1 MTSPKSSEPKSE
13 CDTQSLTDS
22 VTDYPV
28 ENGRRYHKYH
38 EGAYLYPNDEQE
50 LDRLDMAH
58 HMYKLVTKDKL
69 YHVPLEKPQQILD
82 VGTGSGIWPIDMA
95 TIFPNTTITGTDL
108 SPVQPTEV
116 PENVHFLVDDAT
128 EEEWLWDADHF
139 DFIHVAHMS
148 GAIASFKQV
157 LQQSFKHLKPGGY
170 IECQETDPKP
180 RCDDGTMPP
189 ENPDGFSTYALH
201 DWFDLNMRSSQEV
214 EPCRQFRIAHR
225 LEKWMK
231 EVGFVDVEQRK
242 FKVPTNNWPT
252 DERLKVIGEWSK
264 KNWLEALSGWSYKP
278 FLALGWS
285 KPEIEVFL
293 VDACLQACSKTPSA
307 STLDHPWVSDDLLAA
322 TFRRFASGQRR
333 HGSCVPGPLEA
344 RRRLARRRNTALAGF
359 GLSPAEDIACL
370 FGRNGREH
378 MKWTD
383 HPWQRSH
390 ADTQDLSSYAYA
402 TAETSLPFYDH
413 NPEPITPRILE
424 SKVST
429 SREGKEPTKAQV
441 FQQYLEGKDWGI
453 EDARDFARQLRI
465 DLHREPKYSRQ
476 IFDRLLM
483 RSTTDLTQAIQ
494 FLDDPYLNVWGAGN
508 YLAAVDLFVRTKT
521 KRSNRTA
528 VLNAVSRALELGLV
542 ASDEICLIIKALP
555 DIIVER
561 NKTLAAW
568 DQKALLKH
576 YRAMWQ
582 AIGRCN
588 ILGYGELDKEIVD
601 TWLEELMRIGD
612 FRFAGEIIVATHNAS
627 HDTHW
632 PSTFIFT
639 WLHEFGQEMSTKSVQ
654 FPSSLLNRLD
664 PDCAANCLIDV
675 TERLASIEQKQD
687 RNQRLEQWRDCLLNI
702 TDASAIARSQIWSDL
717 VMAYT
722 SNQNEALAA
731 FPTNSSLPIQHQIV
745 LRLWVL
751 RSLSR
756 SMGPMYHSHAKAT
769 DRSIYMLLSLY
780 EITVSQTKGTFLA
793 DLLHDIHGLNLPYSG
808 LLLLAVDLKER
819 KLVTKTTRQ
828 TLERLETSQ
837 ISLAN
842 LWADPATYNGVRGLF
857 YGSFEQM
864 FNRLDLLSPETM
876 NECLRLARVGDSKS
890 VWSITRLLG
899 NHTPFKLC
907 LHKAWVPIP
916 HPDEKVLV
924 RYHPGPRDSRCP
936 DPYAAVDFIHQL
948 AVALSCCQQL
958 TPSRSF
964 HLIHWLYDYLRK
976 HGGPVYPSLVRA
988 MYHAGVVRYR
998 REGRRISRTQY
1009 EYIMWII
1016 EKFEGQDVVR
1026 ELHEAPQIGRSS
1038 QGSYH
1043 D

>member
-1 MTSPKSSEPKSE
+1 M
-13 CDTQSLTDS
+13 SLS
-22 VTDYPV
+22 
-28 ENGRRYHKYH
+28 RH
-38 EGAYLYPNDEQE
+38 AY
-50 LDRLDMAH
+50 RHA
-58 HMYKLVTKDKL
+58 
-69 YHVPLEKPQQILD
+69 
-82 VGTGSGIWPIDMA
+82 
-95 TIFPNTTITGTDL
+95 
-108 SPVQPTEV
+108 
-116 PENVHFLVDDAT
+116 
-128 EEEWLWDADHF
+128 
-139 DFIHVAHMS
+139 
-148 GAIASFKQV
+148 
-157 LQQSFKHLKPGGY
+157 LKP
-170 IECQETDPKP
+170 
-180 RCDDGTMPP
+180 
-189 ENPDGFSTYALH
+189 
-201 DWFDLNMRSSQEV
+201 
-214 EPCRQFRIAHR
+214 
-225 LEKWMK
+225 
-231 EVGFVDVEQRK
+231 
-242 FKVPTNNWPT
+242 
-252 DERLKVIGEWSK
+252 
-264 KNWLEALSGWSYKP
+264 
-278 FLALGWS
+278 
-285 KPEIEVFL
+285 
-293 VDACLQACSKTPSA
+293 PSA

-413 NPEPITPRILE
+413 NPEPINPRILE

-441 FQQYLEGKDWGI
+441 LQKFLEGKDWGI
-453 EDARDFARQLRI
+453 EDARDLARRLRI
-465 DLHREPKYSRQ
+465 DLHREPEYSRQ
-476 IFDRLLM
+476 IFDRLLV

-555 DIIVER
+555 GIIVER

-588 ILGYGELDKEIVD
+588 ILGYGELDTEIVD
-601 TWLEELMRIGD
+601 TWLGELMRLGD
-612 FRFAGEIIVATHNAS
+612 FRFAGEVIVATHNAS

-632 PSTFIFT
+632 PSTFIFR
-639 WLHEFGQEMSTKSVQ
+639 WLHEFGQKISTKSVQ
-654 FPSSLLNRLD
+654 FPSSLLSRLD

-675 TERLASIEQKQD
+675 TERLAFIEQKQD

-702 TDASAIARSQIWSDL
+702 PDASAIARSQIWSDL
-717 VMAYT
+717 MLAYT
-722 SNQNEALAA
+722 QNQNEALAA
-731 FPTNSSLPIQHQIV
+731 FPKKSSLPVQHQIV

-756 SMGPMYHSHAKAT
+756 SMGPMYHSYAKAT

-780 EITVSQTKGTFLA
+780 EITVSQTKGTFFA
-793 DLLHDIHGLNLPYSG
+793 DLLHGIHGLNLPYSG
-808 LLLLAVDLKER
+808 LLLLAVDLKQG

-890 VWSITRLLG
+890 IWSITRLLG

-936 DPYAAVDFIHQL
+936 DPYAAVEFIHQL

-1038 QGSYH
+1038 EGSYH